1 MQLRTTLALL
11 AAAALLAGCGDATRT
26 GSAGPVRGATVPGDG
41 ADPIEAAA
49 KAGRSGGGIVVEP
62 EVGRPEMIRIA
73 GATDAVPRDPE
84 EALAKVPDGAHISP
98 GAPSDDEVRAEL
110 KQLTGGKFARAYVT
124 PDGRAVA
131 PLSAPAVVKQ
141 IIAAGN
147 VIATTPYIW
156 GGGHGRLYDRGYDC
170 SGSVSF
176 ALINAG
182 LLDTPRASGFGVRG
196 REGPGKWVSIY
207 SNSGHVWMVVAGLRF
222 DTSALHLNGSR
233 WTTEARSLAG
243 FTVRHP
249 PGL

>member
-1 MQLRTTLALL
+1 VLVAWLAVPLL
-11 AAAALLAGCGDATRT
+11 AAGCGDSSSPSGG
-26 GSAGPVRGATVPGDG
+26 GSAQRSSR
-41 ADPIEAAA
+41 ADPIEELAR
-49 KAGRSGGGIVVEP
+49 AGHSGGGVAVEP
-62 EVGRPEMIRIA
+62 AVGQPQLIRVA
-73 GATDAVPRDPE
+73 GAVDTVPRDPE
-84 EALAKVPDGAHISP
+84 EALARTPQGAHISP
-98 GAPSDDEVRAEL
+98 GAPSDAEVQAEL
-110 KQLTGGKFARAYVT
+110 RQLTGGKFARAYVT

-131 PLSAPAVVKQ
+131 PLSAPDVVKQ

-156 GGGHGRLYDRGYDC
+156 GGGHGTLYDRGYDC

-196 REGPGKWVSIY
+196 QPGPGKWVSIY
-207 SNSGHVWMVVAGLRF
+207 SNAGHVWMIVAGLRF
-222 DTSALHLNGSR
+222 DTSALHIAGSR
-233 WTTEARSLAG
+233 WTTESRPLDG